1 MDLVYIYFNLHECC
15 STASGTIALE
25 EVVHALEFFFFLM
38 NLAIATPFISD
49 VIFNIAHFKEIEE
62 HVK

>member
-1 MDLVYIYFNLHECC
+1 MLFNGFWNDRVGGGC
-15 STASGTIALE
+15 ARARI
-25 EVVHALEFFFFLM
+25 FFFFLM